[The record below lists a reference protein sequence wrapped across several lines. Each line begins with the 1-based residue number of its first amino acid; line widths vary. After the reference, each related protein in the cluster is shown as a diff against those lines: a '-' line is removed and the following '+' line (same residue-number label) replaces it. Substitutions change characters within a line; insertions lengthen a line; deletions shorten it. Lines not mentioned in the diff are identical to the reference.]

1 MPPPWGPPGG
11 PPAGGAY
18 TYCAA
23 AVSWRVV
30 VDQCLV
36 DLQDP
41 LTSDEPYK
49 MKCRIACLMGSVC
62 SKAACIMP

>member
-11 PPAGGAY
+11 PPAGGGFCNCISY

-49 MKCRIACLMGSVC
+49 MVVPNQRVK
-62 SKAACIMP
+62 